1 MKKKYDDDDGR
12 IIADMNVGDAP
23 WTDGSR
29 FDSFRIIPKFNR
41 RRYISPE
48 AQHNESYTGE
58 NGKSHLSDMTNKEY
72 HGTLLSA
79 ILAGLLVVLVLS
91 VGFALFLLFCL
102 KIWFKY

>member
-41 RRYISPE
+41 MRYFSSKPRQSDSD
-48 AQHNESYTGE
+48 ADE
-58 NGKSHLSDMTNKEY
+58 NGKALLSDMTVKEY
-72 HGTLLSA
+72 RGTLITA
-79 ILAGLLVVLVLS
+79 ILAGLLVVLVLM
-91 VGFALFLLFCL
+91 GGIALFILFSL